1 MGMNRPVNPGRGTAG
16 RFHAMMNQRE
26 NSRAAHKPA
35 EERHSLTAV
44 HNTEIRGEKMD
55 LSRNKTPDE
64 MAVLR
69 QRWRGHQN
77 PAAGQQRAATKLK
90 TKTGGHES
98 EQSWDQEKLQRKK
111 RGAQQRCKFFIVIQ
125 TRLQPIH
132 RDHHHPSH
140 IWLLETKI
148 SS

>member
-1 MGMNRPVNPGRGTAG
+1 
-16 RFHAMMNQRE
+16 MMNQRE

-69 QRWRGHQN
+69 QR
-77 PAAGQQRAATKLK
+77 
-90 TKTGGHES
+90 
-98 EQSWDQEKLQRKK
+98 
-111 RGAQQRCKFFIVIQ
+111 
-125 TRLQPIH
+125 
-132 RDHHHPSH
+132 
-140 IWLLETKI
+140 
-148 SS
+148 

>member
-35 EERHSLTAV
+35 EERHSLTGV

-69 QRWRGHQN
+69 QR
-77 PAAGQQRAATKLK
+77 
-90 TKTGGHES
+90 
-98 EQSWDQEKLQRKK
+98 
-111 RGAQQRCKFFIVIQ
+111 
-125 TRLQPIH
+125 
-132 RDHHHPSH
+132 
-140 IWLLETKI
+140 
-148 SS
+148 